1 MKLSFLKCGTSTFEI
16 WQVGTEL
23 HELLLQPVYVDAM
36 HVVAMR
42 GAEDGG
48 GHAGGLTRD
57 IAARH
62 YAYGGLHMSVRTDV
76 RYALPPPCSSAPFA
90 RLDLSVVGESGNQLE
105 IADDPRGV
113 VQIAASALRAGIQ
126 PVLADVA
133 AGIAQRVGYIE
144 SQVIAAGA
152 NRRVQQKQILLFG
165 QMLVQIDMAGAAAVQ
180 IPGEGFTVEPQLVQ
194 NVHRRVLGDEEIVVV
209 AVARHIELAF
219 FVPRSVLHA
228 QPLGRHHLG
237 VEHQLAGARG
247 AIGGVNRRQ
256 YRVYI
261 SDVFRIVCL
270 DGNVQRL
277 RSFHQTID
285 ADGQILLVQRNIACI
300 IYRQQ
305 TGRQPLLQDLVEG
318 DQIFVNLLNLY
329 LHPVHDIA
337 QRCIPHRILHQTVDV
352 RAAAC

>member
-1 MKLSFLKCGTSTFEI
+1 MGRLFERLRQKAITLAAMKLSFLKCGTSTFEI
-16 WQVGTEL
+16 WQVGAEL
-23 HELLLQPVYVDAM
+23 YELLLQLVYVDAM

-42 GAEDGG
+42 GAEDDG

-62 YAYGGLHMSVRTDV
+62 YAYGGLHMSVRTDA

-144 SQVIAAGA
+144 GQVIAAGA

-180 IPGEGFTVEPQLVQ
+180 IPGEGFTVEPLGLCSKNSV
-194 NVHRRVLGDEEIVVV
+194 NATSVTKSEISEFRHRRRD
-209 AVARHIELAF
+209 
-219 FVPRSVLHA
+219 
-228 QPLGRHHLG
+228 
-237 VEHQLAGARG
+237 
-247 AIGGVNRRQ
+247 
-256 YRVYI
+256 
-261 SDVFRIVCL
+261 
-270 DGNVQRL
+270 
-277 RSFHQTID
+277 
-285 ADGQILLVQRNIACI
+285 
-300 IYRQQ
+300 
-305 TGRQPLLQDLVEG
+305 
-318 DQIFVNLLNLY
+318 
-329 LHPVHDIA
+329 
-337 QRCIPHRILHQTVDV
+337 
-352 RAAAC
+352 